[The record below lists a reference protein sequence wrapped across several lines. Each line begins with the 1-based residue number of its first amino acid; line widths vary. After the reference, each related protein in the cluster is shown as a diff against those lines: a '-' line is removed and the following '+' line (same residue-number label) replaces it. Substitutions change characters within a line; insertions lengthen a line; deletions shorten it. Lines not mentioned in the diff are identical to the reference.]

1 MHWINEF
8 LGEEDGALTIEFIL
22 WIPIIVAVL
31 ITVIDATTVYVT
43 HTEMWNV
50 ARNVTRQM
58 STGVIGTED
67 EAEACA
73 TSLMELRDLP
83 YYVDAFYDE
92 DTGVQVAIL
101 LRVNDFAVLGYSPL
115 TIFGGDIMARV
126 IMRPNP
132 EVTFGAPTNPDCAKA
147 AVSGPGKPGKK
158 K

>member
-1 MHWINEF
+1 MRF
-8 LGEEDGALTIEFIL
+8 LGQFLGDEGGALTIEFVL

-50 ARNVTRQM
+50 ARNTARQM

-73 TSLMELRDLP
+73 TKLMELRSLP
-83 YYVDAFYDE
+83 YYVDASYDE
-92 DTGVQVAIL
+92 DVGVQVAIL
-101 LRVNDFAVLGYSPL
+101 LRVNDFAIIGYSPL
-115 TIFGGDIMARV
+115 AILGGDIMARV

-132 EVTFGAPTNPDCAKA
+132 EVTFGTPANPDCAKA
-147 AVSGPGKPGKK
+147 TDSGPGKNK
-158 K
+158 